1 MLDTSVRKPHRLQ
14 LNPVKV
20 QWAFI
25 RDDRR
30 QSPTSKGPLG
40 WVGAG
45 PRPVGARKPGPR
57 AQHLCN
63 NPVCLKPSGL
73 APLRVAAPGIPRA
86 ELTRGLGW
94 VHSLGTHAE
103 RAAASQTY
111 ISLSLSLFFFFFNF
125 KGKGRLGSLHGVSPH
140 LAACRSKAHSW
151 SVNARAVTAKETL
164 RLRKEI

>member
-1 MLDTSVRKPHRLQ
+1 MLDTSVRKAHRLQ

-30 QSPTSKGPLG
+30 QRPLG

-73 APLRVAAPGIPRA
+73 APLRAAAPGIPRA

-103 RAAASQTY
+103 GAAASQTY
-111 ISLSLSLFFFFFNF
+111 ISLSLFFFNF